1 MPVCTEL
8 RQWLSYSVSCL
19 VPWFLSVLL
28 LPVLLAF
35 AVPATAATRAL
46 VIATDYTQADEHL
59 RLGNAIV
66 DGRMIAAALSRAG
79 ITDIQLI
86 EEPTVEAWQQ
96 GQAAFLARL
105 RKEDTALLYYAGHGL
120 QVGGINYF
128 LAADGTS
135 LLAIDTIVQQIANQA
150 STSIIIIDA
159 CRNNPFQT
167 SNGDKSILKIADMK
181 ASGSRAFTTVSTSIL
196 RNGGAGLAQLSELHG
211 MSIIV
216 LFSTEPGNVALDG
229 DPGQGSFF
237 ARTAAIELARRQSLN
252 SAFRRITT
260 AVYRAT
266 DGEQSPW
273 RQGDLPHDVF
283 LAGMPHFPVP

>member
-1 MPVCTEL
+1 
-8 RQWLSYSVSCL
+8 
-19 VPWFLSVLL
+19 VLL